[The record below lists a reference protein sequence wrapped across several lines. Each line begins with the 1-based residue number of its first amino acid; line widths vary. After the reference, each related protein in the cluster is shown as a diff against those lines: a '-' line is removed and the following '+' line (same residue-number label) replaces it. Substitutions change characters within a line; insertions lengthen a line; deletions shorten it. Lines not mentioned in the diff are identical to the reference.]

1 LQAGLHTGAQT
12 GLQTGLHGLQ
22 ADWQHPV
29 KRAAAETIAMANF
42 MFPNLQF
49 LLSFNLSSQSNQLGS
64 AVQPANTQQNRKTLK

>member
-22 ADWQHPV
+22 EDWQHPV

-42 MFPNLQF
+42 MFPNLQII
-49 LLSFNLSSQSNQLGS
+49 LSFNLSSPSIQLS
-64 AVQPANTQQNRKTLK
+64 FAVQPANTQQNLKTLK